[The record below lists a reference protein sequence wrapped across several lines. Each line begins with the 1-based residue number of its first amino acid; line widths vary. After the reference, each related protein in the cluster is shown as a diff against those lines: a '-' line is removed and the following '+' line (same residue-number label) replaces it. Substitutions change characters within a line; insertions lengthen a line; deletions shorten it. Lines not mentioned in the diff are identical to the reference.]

1 MCFMPSDSC
10 PSSLETQLCRWSLQ
24 QQFPGRF
31 WRLHAKRFARQP
43 GCGEHHWVRISAFL
57 GVKLMAS
64 ASSNPGLELMQKYWN
79 SWISFALLRIQLSF
93 VSWFLCEV
101 EIGAQLGFAEGLVL
115 WIQRRIAWS
124 ATLLAPGEKQTLRA
138 NSEFGWIWGNTLRVA
153 PIYCRKK
160 MPQDRDIGW
169 PWFYDS
175 IFSRFSPFPPLSLR
189 GERFSVQLPSSVC
202 STRCSSPGGLSNT
215 VGHPRALESH
225 GFHVDLSH
233 GWFTW
238 EEKHMF
244 IIFYNGYS
252 MSTKAQK
259 NMGRP
264 KSC

>member
-64 ASSNPGLELMQKYWN
+64 ASSNPGLELTQKNIETVGFPLLCWEF
-79 SWISFALLRIQLSF
+79 SW
-93 VSWFLCEV
+93 
-101 EIGAQLGFAEGLVL
+101 VL
-115 WIQRRIAWS
+115 WVDFWGWNWGPAGICRRFRPVDTEADRQLKCHSSCSRWEADFKSKFRIWMNLGGILS
-124 ATLLAPGEKQTLRA
+124 GLLQSIVG
-138 NSEFGWIWGNTLRVA
+138 
-153 PIYCRKK
+153 KK
-160 MPQDRDIGW
+160 MPQDRDMGW

-175 IFSRFSPFPPLSLR
+175 MFSRFSPFPPLSLR

-225 GFHVDLSH
+225 GFPVDLSH
-233 GWFTW
+233 GWFMVGSHG
-238 EEKHMF
+238 K
-244 IIFYNGYS
+244 
-252 MSTKAQK
+252 K
-259 NMGRP
+259 NT
-264 KSC
+264 CLWYIL

>member
-101 EIGAQLGFAEGLVL
+101 EIGAQLGFAEGFVL

-138 NSEFGWIWGNTLRVA
+138 NSEFGWIGGILSGLLQSIVGKKCHKTGTLVG
-153 PIYCRKK
+153 
-160 MPQDRDIGW
+160 RD
-169 PWFYDS
+169 FTTLYSADS
-175 IFSRFSPFPPLSLR
+175 AHFPPWVCEASASQ
-189 GERFSVQLPSSVC
+189 FSSQV
-202 STRCSSPGGLSNT
+202 RC
-215 VGHPRALESH
+215 VPRA
-225 GFHVDLSH
+225 VRPRV
-233 GWFTW
+233 
-238 EEKHMF
+238 
-244 IIFYNGYS
+244 GYLIPSGTLGPWKVTVS
-252 MSTKAQK
+252 MWT
-259 NMGRP
+259 
-264 KSC
+264 